1 MDRIV
6 VEDVTLA
13 ELKAGLADGSIALID
28 VREAYE
34 WEAGHIPGASL
45 NALSVFDA
53 SALPPEKPGQR
64 IVMQCRS
71 GKRSITALGLAQE
84 AGRMDI
90 RAHFTGGMLEWA
102 GAGEQVLTG

>member
-6 VEDVTLA
+6 VEDVSLA
-13 ELKAGLADGSIALID
+13 ELKSGLADGSIALID

-34 WEAGHIPGASL
+34 WDAGHIPGATL
-45 NALSVFDA
+45 NALSVFDT

-71 GKRSITALGLAQE
+71 GKRSITALGLAQ
-84 AGRMDI
+84 ASGRTDI

-102 GAGEQVLTG
+102 GAGE

>member
-6 VEDVTLA
+6 VEDVSLA
-13 ELKAGLADGSIALID
+13 ELKSGLADGSIALID

-34 WEAGHIPGASL
+34 WDAGHIPGATL

-84 AGRMDI
+84 AGRTDI